1 MNFPPQAI
9 ALGLLVG
16 LGFGYAAF
24 GLVVVF
30 SNVIVGQRLW
40 WLEWGLGLV
49 VAALVTVQ
57 FSRIQSGQTNAPRAD
72 RGERA
77 IWRLSYRRGRTLSL
91 DQITAE
97 TMLDESA
104 ALSALRNLESQG
116 QAEALED
123 GQWRLLEPPR
133 K

>member
-1 MNFPPQAI
+1 MSLTPQAI

-24 GLVVVF
+24 GLVVVL

-40 WLEWGLGLV
+40 WLEWGFGLV
-49 VAALVTVQ
+49 VAALVTIQ
-57 FSRIQSGQTNAPRAD
+57 FSRLQSRQSSTPRAD

-91 DQITAE
+91 DQIVSE
-97 TMLDESA
+97 TLLDEAA
-104 ALSALRNLESQG
+104 ALAALRNLEAQG
-116 QAEALED
+116 QAEPLED
-123 GQWRLLEPPR
+123 GRWRLLEPKR
-133 K
+133 A

>member
-24 GLVVVF
+24 GVVTIL

-40 WLEWGLGLV
+40 WLEWSFGLV
-49 VAALVTVQ
+49 VAALVAVL
-57 FSRIQSGQTNAPRAD
+57 FSRAQARQVSTPRAD

-77 IWRLSYRRGRTLSL
+77 IWRLSYRRGRELSL
-91 DQITAE
+91 EQIVSE
-97 TMLDESA
+97 TLLDEAS
-104 ALSALRNLESQG
+104 ALSALRSLEAQG
-116 QAEALED
+116 QAMPLED
-123 GQWRLLEPPR
+123 GRWRLLEP